1 MTEKVV
7 LEVAAS
13 EEVLAV
19 HVLSVVAVEAVVSLV
34 VRIPVE
40 AVVNLEVEDN
50 LFLNNE
56 NYEI

>member
-7 LEVAAS
+7 LGVAAS

-19 HVLSVVAVEAVVSLV
+19 HVLSVAAVEAVVSLV

-40 AVVNLEVEDN
+40 AVVNSEVEDN

>member
-1 MTEKVV
+1 
-7 LEVAAS
+7 VAAS

-19 HVLSVVAVEAVVSLV
+19 HVLSVAAVEAVVSLV

-40 AVVNLEVEDN
+40 AVVNSEVEDN

>member
-7 LEVAAS
+7 LEVAAL
-13 EEVLAV
+13 EVVLVAR
-19 HVLSVVAVEAVVSLV
+19 VLSVAAVEAVVSLV